1 MCLPLVPRTH
11 PAPAAAHVPP
21 FPALPCPQVGG
32 WWYAM
37 CLVSPAAG
45 TYYYKNAE
53 RTEEFRL
60 KMVTSD
66 DEMTTDIVVEG
77 ECGWVAGWVGG
88 QVFGWA
94 GGRVGGCGQVA

>member
-1 MCLPLVPRTH
+1 
-11 PAPAAAHVPP
+11 
-21 FPALPCPQVGG
+21 
-32 WWYAM
+32 M

-66 DEMTTDIVVEG
+66 DELTTDIVVEG
-77 ECGWVAGWVGG
+77 ERACHLPPACADACIPKPCTCACACLPAGPRLP
-88 QVFGWA
+88 A
-94 GGRVGGCGQVA
+94 LTCLLACCSLPPPASPLAPPCNR